1 MHCNVFT
8 LCQYKIHCSIPTF
21 VVFCIQQ
28 SESSARYSFKIITG
42 ESENENLMHINSIPD
57 ATGEK

>member
-1 MHCNVFT
+1 MHCNVIT
-8 LCQYKIHCSIPTF
+8 YKIHCSIPTF

-42 ESENENLMHINSIPD
+42 ESENENLNSIPD